1 MRKIIANEQ
10 YDLCRNEIRETELFD
25 SMKSIKNSKN
35 PGKEGLTKNFFP
47 KLSGINC
54 ELLLWKKSIKLSIQR
69 PYVFHKEKL
78 SSSSL
83 RKKTRINN
91 T

>member
-35 PGKEGLTKNFFP
+35 PGKEGLTKNF
-47 KLSGINC
+47 S
-54 ELLLWKKSIKLSIQR
+54 
-69 PYVFHKEKL
+69 
-78 SSSSL
+78 
-83 RKKTRINN
+83 
-91 T
+91 